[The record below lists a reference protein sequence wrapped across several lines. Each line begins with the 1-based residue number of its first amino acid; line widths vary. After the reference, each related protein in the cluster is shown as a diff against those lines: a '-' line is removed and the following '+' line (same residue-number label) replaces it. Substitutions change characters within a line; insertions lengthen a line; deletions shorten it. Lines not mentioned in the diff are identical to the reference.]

1 MGLRILESAICE
13 MASEVFVVHQK
24 HVFWGLSKSKEGSR
38 IGLIEQIRVIVCCFI
53 VDLSEDNKENKTCNE
68 SPFPSILSWFGS
80 LWRGEREREREMVVS
95 ELN

>member
-13 MASEVFVVHQK
+13 MARREVFVVYQK

-38 IGLIEQIRVIVCCFI
+38 IGLIEKICCFI